1 MQREDLLLKQSIFLL
16 FLLAA
21 YISGAEPWRTP
32 VSKWSQNDANRV
44 LNQSPW
50 AIPTQATMDDPKDQE
65 EQPLP
70 APPAGEGQPGARSTS
85 GPNNMRWD
93 GAISKNRIGQL
104 ATIPVMVRWDSAGV
118 VRQALALNH
127 DAGASALAAAAP
139 GNFIIEVDGL
149 LPARQDKQIATLQ
162 GKSSSD
168 DDGARA
174 RTAEEM
180 LEWFMTNSHL
190 LVKGENSI
198 EPQNVRIDAENGTVF
213 VYFKR
218 RDDLLEHKKDVLFVT
233 RFGSM
238 SVQTRFRTKDMMVDG
253 HPDL

>member
-1 MQREDLLLKQSIFLL
+1 MLKHSIFLL
-16 FLLAA
+16 FLPAA
-21 YISGAEPWRTP
+21 YIFGAEPWRTP

-44 LNQSPW
+44 LNESPW
-50 AIPTQATMDDPKDQE
+50 AIRTQATMDDPKDQE

-85 GPNNMRWD
+85 GPDHMRWD
-93 GAISKNRIGQL
+93 GAISKNRMGQL

-118 VRQALALNH
+118 IRQAMDFKH
-127 DAGASALAAAAP
+127 DAGTPALTAAAP
-139 GNFIIEVDGL
+139 ANFIIEVDGL
-149 LPARQDKQIATLQ
+149 LPARQDKQIATLEA
-162 GKSSSD
+162 KSSSD

-190 LVKGENSI
+190 LVKGENAI
-198 EPQNVRIDAENGTVF
+198 DPQNVRIDAESGAVF
-213 VYFKR
+213 VFFKR
-218 RDDLLEHKKDVLFVT
+218 RDDLLDHKKDVLFVT

-238 SVQTRFRTKDMMVDG
+238 SVQTRFRTKDMLVDG